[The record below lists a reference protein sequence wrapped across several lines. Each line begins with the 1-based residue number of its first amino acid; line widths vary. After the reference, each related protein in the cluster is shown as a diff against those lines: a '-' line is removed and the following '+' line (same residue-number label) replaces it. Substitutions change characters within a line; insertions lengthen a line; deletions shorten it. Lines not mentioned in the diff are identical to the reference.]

1 MPWPADR
8 VNPVEIDPNNPHE
21 KQCDCCGNK
30 VVEIARGT
38 WVHIDPDEIEEYE
51 RVMREDR
58 QADGLLEN

>member
-8 VNPVEIDPNNPHE
+8 VNPVEIDPDNPHE
-21 KQCDCCGNK
+21 KQCDCCGHK

-38 WVHIDPDEIEEYE
+38 WVHISPDEVEEYE

-58 QADGLLEN
+58 EADGL